1 MQTYCIT
8 VEHIHK
14 KQRIQN
20 CLIHCGCC
28 SLSVSLYLKF
38 CRKSPFLTCVA
49 AADCSSCNR
58 QKCVDDFICRK
69 MWHRNLIMSLY
80 LAVPRRQRGNILWG
94 RNNGLWHRD
103 IGLTS
108 SHIHLDRLS
117 CHHHGTISWYW
128 IGMDGTMGQ
137 LAHFLRLYFHNSGK
151 SYIGC
156 SKYFLRFS

>member
-1 MQTYCIT
+1 MSAAHCQCRCIWSF
-8 VEHIHK
+8 VVNRHFWLVS
-14 KQRIQN
+14 QQQN
-20 CLIHCGCC
+20 
-28 SLSVSLYLKF
+28 
-38 CRKSPFLTCVA
+38 VA
-49 AADCSSCNR
+49 VVVSCNR

-137 LAHFLRLYFHNSGK
+137 LAHFLRLYFHNSYK